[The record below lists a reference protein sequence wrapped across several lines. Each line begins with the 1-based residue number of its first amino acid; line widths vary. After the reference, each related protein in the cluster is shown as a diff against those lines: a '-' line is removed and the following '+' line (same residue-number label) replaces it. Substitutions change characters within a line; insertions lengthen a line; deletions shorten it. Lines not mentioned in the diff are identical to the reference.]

1 MKQLNCKDLGHNCD
15 KVLTARTE
23 DLLVDLAAMHLRDE
37 HSVSAIT
44 PDIVSKVR
52 NSIVNRTAFDAAN
65 VVDLI
70 FEKYNCSGEPEC
82 TWRYIEEAEMIL
94 KGGTRVRRHELRAA

>member
-1 MKQLNCKDLGHNCD
+1 MRQLKCKDLGRDCD
-15 KVLTARTE
+15 KVLMARTE
-23 DLLVDLAAMHLRDE
+23 DRLVDTAAMHLRDE
-37 HSVSAIT
+37 HGVLTIT
-44 PDIVSKVR
+44 PDIVSKMR
-52 NSIVNRTAFDAAN
+52 NNMVNRTAFDSAN

-94 KGGTRVRRHELRAA
+94 KGGTRARRHELRAA